1 MRNSNGWN
9 SLGEREQVEKAW
21 MVVRMVI
28 SLMWL
33 AYMARYGKERG
44 RDEEMKLVR

>member
-1 MRNSNGWN
+1 MDGILLVKENKLRKHG
-9 SLGEREQVEKAW
+9 R
-21 MVVRMVI
+21 VVRMVI